1 MKAKYKIVIIFSLS
15 GALLWVIDALID
27 YLAFSDKSF
36 LTELAGSSHEWYMRI
51 IILCVFI
58 ASGVMVAINHDQ
70 RKKWEVEIKKS
81 EEEIQKLK
89 QDFASMIVH
98 DLRSPMTAIKGFTDL
113 MATRHLGQITDKQTL
128 ALTTM
133 QKSVDTQLSL
143 INDYLDLSR
152 LEAGRM
158 DINLKPLDLNQVIT
172 SAVRLVEVL
181 AELENLKLTVEMDP
195 ALPFVLGDEAKFEQV
210 LVNLL
215 SNAIKFTDEGG
226 SITISAAAEGDMMQ
240 VSISDTGIGISND
253 DMPLLFD
260 KYRQIKTGKTSEQK
274 GTGLGLVIAKLIV
287 EAHGGK
293 IWANSEVGKGSTFNF
308 TVPMAE

>member
-98 DLRSPMTAIKGFTDL
+98 DLRSPMTVIKGFTDL
-113 MATRHLGQITDKQTL
+113 MATRHLGQITDKQAL

-133 QKSVDTQLSL
+133 QKSVDMQLSL

-172 SAVRLVEVL
+172 SAVRLVDVL

-215 SNAIKFTDEGG
+215 TNAIKFTDEGG

>member
-1 MKAKYKIVIIFSLS
+1 MKAKYKIIIIFSLS
-15 GALLWVIDALID
+15 GVLLWVIDALVD

-36 LTELAGSSHEWYMRI
+36 LTELVGSSHEWYMRA

-70 RKKWEVEIKKS
+70 RKKWEVAIKKS
-81 EEEIQKLK
+81 EDEIQKLK
-89 QDFASMIVH
+89 HDFASMIVH
-98 DLRSPMTAIKGFTDL
+98 DLRGPMTAIKGFTEL

-128 ALTTM
+128 ALATM
-133 QKSVDTQLSL
+133 QKSVDMQLSL
-143 INDYLDLSR
+143 INDYLDLSK
-152 LEAGRM
+152 LESGRI
-158 DINLKPLDLNQVIT
+158 DIYLKPLDLNQVIT

-181 AELENLKLTVEMDP
+181 AELENIKLTVEMDLT
-195 ALPFVLGDEAKFEQV
+195 LPFVLGDEAKLEQV

-215 SNAIKFTDEGG
+215 TNAIKFTDEDG
-226 SITISAAAEGDMMQ
+226 SITVSAATEGDMMQ
-240 VSISDTGIGISND
+240 VSISDTGIGISDD

-260 KYRQIKTGKTSEQK
+260 KYRQVKTGKTSEKK

-293 IWANSEVGKGSTFNF
+293 IWVNSEVGKGSTFNI